1 MRFYPRRVPKD
12 GQGSRL
18 ECDHIYSPVLG
29 TNNVPIGQH
38 CPLCDRFNSI
48 EELKGLWAGA
58 DAQRSAA
65 QTTPAK
71 KIDHLSVVT
80 HYILT
85 PLLIIVAV
93 ILVLEYYGILILP
106 H

>member
-12 GQGSRL
+12 GQG

-29 TNNVPIGQH
+29 ADRQPIGQH
-38 CPLCDRFNSI
+38 CPLCNQFNSL
-48 EELKGLWAGA
+48 EDVKALWAAA
-58 DAQRSAA
+58 DAKKAQEAASAFS
-65 QTTPAK
+65 K
-71 KIDHLSVVT
+71 KEIDHLSVVT